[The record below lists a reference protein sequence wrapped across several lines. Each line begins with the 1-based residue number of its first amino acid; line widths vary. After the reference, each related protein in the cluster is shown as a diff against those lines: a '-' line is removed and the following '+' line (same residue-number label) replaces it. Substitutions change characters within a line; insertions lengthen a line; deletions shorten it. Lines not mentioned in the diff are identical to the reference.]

1 METPYYNYWQKGEAG
16 AQSGL
21 SVCVYPRMELS
32 KLPRASQSR
41 DKRSLD
47 KLWVFPEDRY
57 FNADI
62 VHLFIFASFSS
73 TPHVIF
79 QVAAF
84 CQIWQAS
91 VFHETSAQLP
101 DLCNLIDISPF
112 CSPTFLDLKDNLF
125 NK

>member
-91 VFHETSAQLP
+91 VFHDTSSQLP

-112 CSPTFLDLKDNLF
+112 C
-125 NK
+125 

>member
-32 KLPRASQSR
+32 KLPRASQPR

-62 VHLFIFASFSS
+62 VRLFIFASFFFFFLLIC
-73 TPHVIF
+73 HV
-79 QVAAF
+79 V
-84 CQIWQAS
+84 
-91 VFHETSAQLP
+91 VF
-101 DLCNLIDISPF
+101 
-112 CSPTFLDLKDNLF
+112 FLF
-125 NK
+125 W